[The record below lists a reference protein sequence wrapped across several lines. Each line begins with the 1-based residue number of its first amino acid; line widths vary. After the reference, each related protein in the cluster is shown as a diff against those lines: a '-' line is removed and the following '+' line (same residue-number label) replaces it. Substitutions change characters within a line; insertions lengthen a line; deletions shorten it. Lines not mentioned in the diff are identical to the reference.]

1 MGKEGQETQSQHER
15 IIELEKQITD
25 LNQAYQ
31 MVIIKFINYVQAV
44 EASTT
49 LVKDS
54 LRNLLPNNIK

>member
-1 MGKEGQETQSQHER
+1 MGKEGQGTQNQHER
-15 IIELEKQITD
+15 IIELEKQVTD

-31 MVIIKFINYVQAV
+31 LIVIKFINYVQAV

-54 LRNLLPNNIK
+54 LRTLLPNNIK